1 MSAHDGKTLA
11 DFMPDPGVTMDPAAG
26 VRVRREGT
34 TFIAEAGEALPSGA
48 SLASEA
54 GMVAAMQ
61 TVHDPEIPINIY
73 DLGLIYRF
81 DQNPE
86 TGNVEVDMTLTAP
99 GCPVA
104 GEMPGHVAAA
114 LAGVEGVGL
123 ATVRLVWEPAW
134 TPDRASE
141 DAQLVLGL

>member
-1 MSAHDGKTLA
+1 MTNDGKTLA
-11 DFMPDPGVTMDPAAG
+11 DFMPDPTLSMDPAKG
-26 VRVRREGT
+26 VSVRREGT
-34 TFIAEAGEALPSGA
+34 TFIAEAGKPLAQGTA
-48 SLASEA
+48 LASEA
-54 GMVAAMQ
+54 EMIEALQ

-73 DLGLIYRF
+73 DLGLIYKL
-81 DQNPE
+81 DQDPAS
-86 TGNVEVDMTLTAP
+86 GDVVVDMTLTAP

-114 LAGVEGVGL
+114 LAGVAGVGL

>member
-1 MSAHDGKTLA
+1 
-11 DFMPDPGVTMDPAAG
+11 MDPAKG

-34 TFIAEAGEALPSGA
+34 TFVAEAGA
-48 SLASEA
+48 SLAPGAAQASEA
-54 GMVAAMQ
+54 AMIEAMQ

-73 DLGLIYRF
+73 DLGLIYRL
-81 DQNPE
+81 DQN
-86 TGNVEVDMTLTAP
+86 TDNGDVDVDMTLTAP

-114 LAGVEGVGL
+114 LAGVDGVGV
-123 ATVRLVWEPAW
+123 ATVRLVWEPTW
-134 TPDRASE
+134 TPDKASE

>member
-1 MSAHDGKTLA
+1 MNDGKTLA
-11 DFMPDPGVTMDPAAG
+11 DFMPDPTVTMDPAKG

-34 TFIAEAGEALPSGA
+34 TFIAEAGHALTEGATLAAEDAMVEAL
-48 SLASEA
+48 
-54 GMVAAMQ
+54 Q

-73 DLGLIYRF
+73 DLGLIYKL
-81 DQNPE
+81 DQNPA
-86 TGNVEVDMTLTAP
+86 TGDVDVDMTLTAP
-99 GCPVA
+99 CCPVA

-114 LAGVEGVGL
+114 LAGLEGVGV

-134 TPDRASE
+134 TPAKASE

>member
-1 MSAHDGKTLA
+1 MNDGKTLA
-11 DFMPDPGVTMDPAAG
+11 DFMPNPGVTMDPAKG

-34 TFIAEAGEALPSGA
+34 TFVAEAGRSLAPGA
-48 SLASEA
+48 SLATEDA
-54 GMVAAMQ
+54 MIEAMQ

-73 DLGLIYRF
+73 DLGLIYRL
-81 DQNPE
+81 DHNAE
-86 TGNVEVDMTLTAP
+86 TGDVDVDMTLTAP

>member
-1 MSAHDGKTLA
+1 MNDGKTLA
-11 DFMPDPGVTMDPAAG
+11 DFMPNPGVTMDPAKG

-34 TFIAEAGEALPSGA
+34 TFVAEAGRSLASGA
-48 SLASEA
+48 SLATEDA
-54 GMVAAMQ
+54 MIEAMQ

-73 DLGLIYRF
+73 DLGLIYRL
-81 DQNPE
+81 DQNAE
-86 TGNVEVDMTLTAP
+86 TGDVDVDMTLTAP

>member
-1 MSAHDGKTLA
+1 MSKDGKTLA
-11 DFMPDPGVTMDPAAG
+11 DFMPNPGVTMDPAKG

-34 TFIAEAGEALPSGA
+34 TFVAEAGARLAPGA
-48 SLASEA
+48 EQASEA
-54 GMVAAMQ
+54 AMIEAMQ

-73 DLGLIYRF
+73 DLGLIYRL
-81 DQNPE
+81 DQN
-86 TGNVEVDMTLTAP
+86 TDNGDVDVDMTLTAP

-114 LAGVEGVGL
+114 LAGVDGVGV
-123 ATVRLVWEPAW
+123 ATVRLVWEPTW
-134 TPDRASE
+134 TPDKASE

>member
-1 MSAHDGKTLA
+1 MINDGKTLA
-11 DFMPDPGVTMDPAAG
+11 DFMPNPAVTMDPAKG

-34 TFIAEAGEALPSGA
+34 TFIAEAGKPLEPGTA
-48 SLASEA
+48 LASEE
-54 GMVAAMQ
+54 AMIEALQ

-73 DLGLIYRF
+73 DLGLIYKL

-86 TGNVEVDMTLTAP
+86 TGDVDVDMTLTAP

-114 LAGVEGVGL
+114 LAGVVGVGL

>member
-1 MSAHDGKTLA
+1 MINDGKTLA
-11 DFMPDPGVTMDPAAG
+11 DFMPNPGVTMDPAKG

-34 TFIAEAGEALPSGA
+34 TFVAEAGESLTPGIA
-48 SLASEA
+48 LASEDA
-54 GMVAAMQ
+54 MIEAMQ

-73 DLGLIYRF
+73 DLGLIYRLE
-81 DQNPE
+81 QNAE
-86 TGNVEVDMTLTAP
+86 TGDVDVDMTLTAP

-114 LAGVEGVGL
+114 LAGVAGVGL

>member
-1 MSAHDGKTLA
+1 MI
-11 DFMPDPGVTMDPAAG
+11 
-26 VRVRREGT
+26 E
-34 TFIAEAGEALPSGA
+34 
-48 SLASEA
+48 
-54 GMVAAMQ
+54 AMQ

-73 DLGLIYRF
+73 DLGLIYRV
-81 DQNPE
+81 DQNPA
-86 TGNVEVDMTLTAP
+86 TGDVEVDMTLTAP

-114 LAGVEGVGL
+114 LARLEGVGV
-123 ATVRLVWEPAW
+123 ATVKLVWEPAW

>member
-34 TFIAEAGEALPSGA
+34 TFIAEAGEALPSDA

-73 DLGLIYRF
+73 DLGLIYRL

-86 TGNVEVDMTLTAP
+86 TGDVEVDMTLTAP

-104 GEMPGHVAAA
+104 GERPGHVAAA

>member
-1 MSAHDGKTLA
+1 MTNDGKTLA
-11 DFMPDPGVTMDPAAG
+11 DFMPNPGVTMDPAAG

-34 TFIAEAGEALPSGA
+34 TFVAEAGEALPSGA
-48 SLASEA
+48 VFAAQDSMIE
-54 GMVAAMQ
+54 AMQ

-73 DLGLIYRF
+73 DLGLIYRV
-81 DQNPE
+81 DQNPA
-86 TGNVEVDMTLTAP
+86 TGDVEVDMTLTAP

-114 LAGVEGVGL
+114 LARLEGVGV
-123 ATVRLVWEPAW
+123 ATVKLVWEPAW

>member
-1 MSAHDGKTLA
+1 MINDGKTLA
-11 DFMPDPGVTMDPAAG
+11 DFMPDPAVSMDPAKG

-34 TFIAEAGEALPSGA
+34 TFIAEAGEPLPAGTVPASDALMV
-48 SLASEA
+48 EA
-54 GMVAAMQ
+54 LQ
-61 TVHDPEIPINIY
+61 SVHDPEIPINIY
-73 DLGLIYRF
+73 DLGLIYRL